1 MLLSLLANSSPEIV
15 QRHIEDE
22 LIVRVLHVLSDHDL
36 VEQKSILT
44 LQFKAP
50 PEKVQLLIHA
60 MHNFAASGL
69 LHSKA
74 QLLER
79 VVLGLY
85 AMLGPIE
92 ESLGPEKVSERGI
105 EKFRNM
111 AYADLLESSVLEA
124 ILATLK
130 ACLQGNEKAQAM
142 IARKL

>member
-36 VEQKSILT
+36 VEQKSTLT

-69 LHSKA
+69 LH
-74 QLLER
+74 
-79 VVLGLY
+79 
-85 AMLGPIE
+85 
-92 ESLGPEKVSERGI
+92 
-105 EKFRNM
+105 
-111 AYADLLESSVLEA
+111 
-124 ILATLK
+124 
-130 ACLQGNEKAQAM
+130 
-142 IARKL
+142 